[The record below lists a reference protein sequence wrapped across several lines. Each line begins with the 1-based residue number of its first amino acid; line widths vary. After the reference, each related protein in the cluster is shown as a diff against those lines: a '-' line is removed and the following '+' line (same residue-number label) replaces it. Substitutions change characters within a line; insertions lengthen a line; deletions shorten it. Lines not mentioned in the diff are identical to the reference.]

1 MLKENGKRAL
11 ETKNNFF
18 LNPFGIVIPQR
29 IISEQYRILP
39 IDKIIVAMVLVEKGR
54 PMT

>member
-18 LNPFGIVIPQR
+18 LYPSGLVIPQR
-29 IISEQYRILP
+29 IISEQYRILT
-39 IDKIIVAMVLVEKGR
+39 IDKIIVAMVRIWWKREG
-54 PMT
+54 